1 MRVMKFGGG
10 CLRDAV
16 SFVRVS
22 EIITAALREDVP
34 AVVVSAVFGVTNM
47 LEEAAYL
54 ALRNESSIQETMTT
68 MRNLHSEIARQI
80 LEDRAIC
87 DSTLDLLEVRLGR
100 LERLLYGISYTG
112 ELSDVVHLLVLSQG
126 ERFSAILLDAI
137 LNTRE
142 VHARSLESDEI
153 GIVTDDSCYNA
164 TADLI
169 AVKENLQHS
178 VVPLLQEGIV
188 PIITGFF
195 GRSHDGRISSFGRN
209 GSDYSAAV
217 VARVLEAERVEIWKD
232 VNGFMTADPQ
242 LIPAARSIESLSYRE
257 AAELSYFGARLLHPR
272 TVEPLI
278 GTEIPIIVKNVYSP
292 SGPVT
297 VIRPDCDPRDDI
309 VKSVTCNSNLSVLR
323 IHGVGVGHQPGII
336 GDIGRA
342 LANANIN
349 IYSVI
354 TAQTCINLLI
364 DSKDI
369 PRSQE
374 VLSDQVGGVIERIE
388 IRDDVALIA
397 VVGEGLLST
406 RGLAARV
413 FSAVA
418 RQGVN
423 VEMFAAGASEVAYY
437 FIVQK
442 EDMKTAIQAVHDDYF
457 GGMRS

>member
-10 CLRDAV
+10 CLCDAD

-22 EIITAALREDVP
+22 EIITTALKEGVP

-47 LEEAAYL
+47 LEEAARL
-54 ALRNESSIQETMTT
+54 ALQDETSIQDTVTT
-68 MRNLHSEIARQI
+68 MRNIHVGIARQI
-80 LEDRAIC
+80 LEDKRLC
-87 DSTLDLLEVRLGR
+87 DETIDLLEVRLGR

-126 ERFSAILLDAI
+126 ERFSAILLTAA
-137 LNTRE
+137 LNLRD
-142 VHARSLESDEI
+142 VPARSLESDEI
-153 GIVTDDSCYNA
+153 GIITDDSCYNA

-178 VVPLLQEGIV
+178 VVPLLREGVIPV
-188 PIITGFF
+188 VTGFF

-217 VARVLEAERVEIWKD
+217 IAQVLDADTVEIWKD

-242 LIPAARSIESLSYRE
+242 LIPDARSIEFLSYRE

-278 GTEIPIIVKNVYSP
+278 GTDIPIIVKNVYSP

-297 VIRPDCDPRDDI
+297 IIQSDCDPRDDI
-309 VKSVTCNSNLSVLR
+309 VKSVTCSSNLSVLR

-342 LANANIN
+342 LANVNIN

-364 DSKDI
+364 DTKDI
-369 PRSQE
+369 MRSQE

-397 VVGEGLLST
+397 VVGEGLLT
-406 RGLAARV
+406 THGLAARV

-418 RQGVN
+418 RKGVN

-437 FIVQK
+437 FIVRS

-457 GGMRS
+457 GGVRS